1 MDKRIRIIQGGSSS
15 AKTFSVLIDELD
27 YSLTHPN
34 KITTVVTDSYPN
46 LRVGA
51 IRDFLKICEMTNAA
65 QIGIW
70 NKTDHT
76 FTLPNGSII
85 EFYSVDT
92 MGALGSR
99 RDRLFVNEANRI
111 SYETFSQLEIRTREQ
126 ITLDFNP
133 INEFYA
139 HTKLMNRP
147 DADFIKLTYK
157 DNEALDQT
165 IVDALEA
172 RIGDGTSNWARV
184 YVFGEIGSLEGN
196 VYEGWLPVPEVP
208 EGFILKRYGVDFGWN
223 DPTAITAIY
232 ENDNGEICIDQK
244 LYQSKL
250 PTPELIE
257 LCKTLDPALMLCD
270 SARPEII
277 AELQENGIR
286 AIGCDKST
294 KSPDGK
300 INNVMYGISLIQ
312 RRKVFYTSTSKDL
325 EKEYLTYAW
334 RKKKTGETLDE
345 PEDANNHLLDS
356 VRYAV
361 LDMERKPIEYGGI
374 VV

>member
-1 MDKRIRIIQGGSSS
+1 MKKRIRIIQGGSSS

-51 IRDFLKICEMTNAA
+51 IRDFLKICDLTNAS
-65 QIGIW
+65 QIGTW

-111 SYETFSQLEIRTREQ
+111 PYETFTQLEIRTREQ
-126 ITLDFNP
+126 ITIDFNP
-133 INEFYA
+133 INEFWA
-139 HTKLMNRP
+139 HTELLKRP

-208 EGFILKRYGVDFGWN
+208 EGYVLKRYGVDFGYN

-232 ENDNGEICIDQK
+232 ENDNKEICIDQK
-244 LYQSKL
+244 LYKSKL
-250 PTPELIE
+250 STPELIAICKE
-257 LCKTLDPALMLCD
+257 LDEALMVCD

-277 AELQENGIR
+277 AEMKMNGLR
-286 AIGCDKST
+286 AIGCDKSS

-300 INNVMYGISLIQ
+300 INNILYGINLVQQ
-312 RRKVFYTSTSKDL
+312 RKITYTSSSKDL

-334 RKKKTGETLDE
+334 RKKKTGEVLDE
-345 PEDANNHLLDS
+345 PEDSNNHLMDS
-356 VRYAV
+356 MRYAI
-361 LDMERKPIEYGGI
+361 LDMERKPVVYGG
-374 VV
+374 VR